1 MSNVKCLRCGGVA
14 TGETF
19 TQAASKINH
28 ASGLSRGI
36 PCGNSYNRVVEIK
49 DKIEKPKLITKEK
62 PKPKLIT
69 KEKPKPKTEIVS
81 NSSLSPKEEKKPKS

>member
-1 MSNVKCLRCGGVA
+1 MAQAKCRKCGGTA
-14 TGETF
+14 TGNTF
-19 TQAASKINH
+19 EEAASKINH

-36 PCGNSYNRVVEIK
+36 KCGSNYNCTIEIK
-49 DKIEKPKLITKEK
+49 DTKIPHPKVVSQEKPKVI
-62 PKPKLIT
+62 P

>member
-49 DKIEKPKLITKEK
+49 DKIEKPKLITK